1 MEKSFNVNNKEYKRL
16 FIGISL
22 REEIC
27 NYFHDIAL
35 NLNAKNNEVKPVH
48 QKNIHITLKF
58 IGNVNKKIISKICKI
73 ISSSLDSKPS
83 FKFDIGDSFDG
94 FPSFTSSRILYGVVV
109 KGIKEIEELYYLIE
123 DNLSD
128 IGIEKDV
135 RKFIPHITI
144 ARMKKPVNLEDL
156 TANIKLEKFD
166 NNICDKIIL
175 YESIL
180 SRTGPEYIIEK
191 EFLLGK

>member
-1 MEKSFNVNNKEYKRL
+1 M
-16 FIGISL
+16 
-22 REEIC
+22 
-27 NYFHDIAL
+27 
-35 NLNAKNNEVKPVH
+35 
-48 QKNIHITLKF
+48 
-58 IGNVNKKIISKICKI
+58 
-73 ISSSLDSKPS
+73 
-83 FKFDIGDSFDG
+83 
-94 FPSFTSSRILYGVVV
+94 
-109 KGIKEIEELYYLIE
+109 
-123 DNLSD
+123 SD